1 MSSTRTV
8 LVVDDDIVSRE
19 LLRGLLATEEYSVLF
34 AENGTQA
41 LDLAA
46 RHSPDVVLLD
56 VVMPGLDGFEVCRQL
71 RANPA
76 LRQVPIVL
84 LTALEGRD
92 SRLRGLAA
100 GADEFLNK
108 PVDPIELRMRIRTIT
123 QLNRFRQLCDER
135 ARFEAAVSHSPDAIV
150 LTDGQGRILNV
161 NAAFTR
167 LVTPASR
174 SIYDCFPKARAE
186 ALKSDVASL
195 ESGRRIDSFE
205 TPLLLSPITD
215 ACADVTVVRLPW
227 SEGVLHEF
235 ILRDITDRKRLEAQ
249 VLRLQR
255 IELLGQLAGGVVH
268 DVNNLL
274 MAVIGN
280 AEALESGGNQAV
292 RDRVT
297 VIRSGAERGAAL
309 LRRILMFARGGDQA
323 VTPVDV
329 APVLRE
335 TAAIASKLLGE
346 HILLDV
352 ELPAD
357 LPAILGDSDQLH
369 QVVMNL
375 CVNARDAMPG
385 GGRLLLS
392 AKLVSLND
400 AEARAIGPDATEGEF
415 MAISVRDTGTGIPPE
430 IRDRLFD
437 PFFTTKPRETATGL
451 GLATVLRVM
460 KRHHGFVGFETE
472 MGGGTCFTCYF
483 PSLLRS
489 NLEGMM
495 QATR

>member
-1 MSSTRTV
+1 MASG
-8 LVVDDDIVSRE
+8 E
-19 LLRGLLATEEYSVLF
+19 
-34 AENGTQA
+34 
-41 LDLAA
+41 
-46 RHSPDVVLLD
+46 
-56 VVMPGLDGFEVCRQL
+56 
-71 RANPA
+71 
-76 LRQVPIVL
+76 
-84 LTALEGRD
+84 
-92 SRLRGLAA
+92 
-100 GADEFLNK
+100 
-108 PVDPIELRMRIRTIT
+108 
-123 QLNRFRQLCDER
+123 CDT
-135 ARFEAAVSHSPDAIV
+135 IV

-174 SIYDCFPKARAE
+174 SIYDCFPKARSE

-205 TPLLLSPITD
+205 TGLLLSPITD
-215 ACADVTVVRLPW
+215 AFADVTVVRLPW
-227 SEGVLHEF
+227 SEGVLLEF

-280 AEALESGGNQAV
+280 AEALEDSDAPGV
-292 RDRVT
+292 RERVT

-323 VTPVDV
+323 VTTVEIE
-329 APVLRE
+329 PVLKE
-335 TAAIASKLLGE
+335 TAAIASKLIGE

-352 ELPAD
+352 ETAPD

-392 AKLVSLND
+392 TKLVSLNE
-400 AEARAIGPDATEGEF
+400 AQARAIGPDASEGDF
-415 MAISVRDTGTGIPPE
+415 VTISVRDTGTGIPPE

-495 QATR
+495 QAAR

>member
-1 MSSTRTV
+1 MSSSRTV

-19 LLRGLLATEEYSVLF
+19 LLRGLLSTEEYSVLF

-41 LDLAA
+41 LELAA
-46 RHSPDVVLLD
+46 RNSPDVVLLD

-76 LRQVPIVL
+76 LRQIPIVL

-135 ARFEAAVSHSPDAIV
+135 ARFEAAVAHSPDAIV

-167 LVTPASR
+167 LVTPSSR
-174 SIYDCFPKARAE
+174 SIYDCFPQPKAE
-186 ALKSDVASL
+186 SLKGDVASL

-205 TPLLLSPITD
+205 TPLLLSPIPE

-227 SEGVLHEF
+227 SEGTLLQF
-235 ILRDITDRKRLEAQ
+235 ILRDITERNALEAQ

-280 AEALESGGNQAV
+280 AESLEAAGGPQA
-292 RDRVT
+292 RERVA
-297 VIRSGAERGAAL
+297 VIRQSAERGAAL

-323 VTPVDV
+323 VTPVEV
-329 APVLRE
+329 GPILHE
-335 TAAIASKLLGE
+335 TAAIASKLMGE

-352 ELPAD
+352 ETAPG
-357 LPAILGDSDQLH
+357 LPAILGDTDQLH

-392 AKLVSLND
+392 AGLVSLSGAD
-400 AEARAIGPDATEGEF
+400 ARAIGPDASEGEF
-415 MAISVRDTGTGIPPE
+415 LTINVRDTGTGIPPE
-430 IRDRLFD
+430 IRERLFD

-460 KRHHGFVGFETE
+460 RRHQGFVGFQTE

-483 PSLLRS
+483 PALLRT
-489 NLEGMM
+489 NG
-495 QATR
+495 A